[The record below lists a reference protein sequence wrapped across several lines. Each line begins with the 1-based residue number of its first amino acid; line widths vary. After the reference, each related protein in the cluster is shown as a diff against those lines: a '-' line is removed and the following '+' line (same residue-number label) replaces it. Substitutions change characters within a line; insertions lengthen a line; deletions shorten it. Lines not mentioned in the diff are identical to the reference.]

1 MSIMIRVPAAEIR
14 NAAGIHSVYNYE
26 KQIGG

>member
-1 MSIMIRVPAAEIR
+1 MSIMIVPAAEIR
-14 NAAGIHSVYNYE
+14 NAAGIHSVYNYG